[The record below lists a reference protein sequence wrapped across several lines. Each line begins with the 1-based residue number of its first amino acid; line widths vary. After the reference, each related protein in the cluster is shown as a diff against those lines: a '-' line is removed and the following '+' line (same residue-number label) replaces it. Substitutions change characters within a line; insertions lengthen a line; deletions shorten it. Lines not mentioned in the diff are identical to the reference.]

1 MAKFLSIDTSQC
13 FAFESLQENIAG
25 EEISL
30 ITQPGDRLGLP
41 EMVCVVPGRLEA
53 PGKTLAQGKEMEG
66 SLDLLLLL
74 LWESTQ
80 LHRRQEKRSY

>member
-1 MAKFLSIDTSQC
+1 MAKFLSINTSQC

-41 EMVCVVPGRLEA
+41 EMVRVVPGRLEA
-53 PGKTLAQGKEMEG
+53 PGKTLAQGKEMES

-74 LWESTQ
+74 LWERTQ
-80 LHRRQEKRSY
+80 LHRRQEKRS